1 MSISFITT
9 SEEADKDEAPELAKL
24 IVGLTS
30 TTADE
35 KTKKSWIELSLD
47 VENCDLALTISSFD
61 LKLLLYVIAEL
72 FKR

>member
-35 KTKKSWIELSLD
+35 KTKKS
-47 VENCDLALTISSFD
+47 
-61 LKLLLYVIAEL
+61 
-72 FKR
+72 